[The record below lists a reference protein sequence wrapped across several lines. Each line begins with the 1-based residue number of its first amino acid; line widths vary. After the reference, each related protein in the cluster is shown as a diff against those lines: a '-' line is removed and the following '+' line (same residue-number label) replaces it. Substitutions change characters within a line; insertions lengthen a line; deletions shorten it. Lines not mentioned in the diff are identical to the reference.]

1 MTGSGTK
8 KPGRAR
14 VWILRGLKLAV
25 TVGLFLLI
33 ARSVDLSRTMQLLR
47 GTAPSLL
54 GAAFAALAAQAL
66 LAVARWRWIL
76 ILQGMRLYYFRLA
89 RFYWLGLFFNQVL
102 PSSVGGDAM
111 RAYCL
116 VRDGCGIGTASV
128 AVLLDRILGL
138 LGLILL
144 VFICQ
149 PLSFEFIRDDGT
161 RWGVLFVALGAAAT
175 VCAVLVLDRL
185 TGRFRHWRIARGMT
199 MLSSEARRILF
210 SFPSGALL
218 LVLSVA
224 VHLISILAVGV
235 MALGLGI
242 GVHWLAFAIVVPL
255 ASLLMTVPISIAGW
269 GVREGVMVVGLGYA
283 GIQAEHAVALS
294 VLYGLLLLAVALP
307 GGLAWL
313 ANGRGRPRA
322 ERGDAG

>member
-1 MTGSGTK
+1 M
-8 KPGRAR
+8 
-14 VWILRGLKLAV
+14 LRGLKLAF
-25 TVGLFLLI
+25 TVGMFLLI
-33 ARSVDLSRTMQLLR
+33 AGSVDLSRTIQLLR
-47 GTAPSLL
+47 GAAPALL
-54 GAAFAALAAQAL
+54 GAAFAMLAAQVL
-66 LAVARWRWIL
+66 LVIARWRWIL
-76 ILQGMRLYYFRLA
+76 FLQGLRFDFFRLV

-116 VRDGCGIGTASV
+116 VRDGCGIGAASV

-144 VFICQ
+144 VFVCQ
-149 PLSFEFIRDDGT
+149 PMSFEFLHDGAT
-161 RWGVLFVALGAAAT
+161 RWGVLFVALGAAAA
-175 VCAVLVLDRL
+175 VCALLILDRL
-185 TGRFRHWRIARGMT
+185 TGRFRHWRIAQGMT
-199 MLSSEARRILF
+199 MLSGEARRILF
-210 SFPSGALL
+210 SLPHGALL

-235 MALGLGI
+235 LALGLDI

-255 ASLLMTVPISIAGW
+255 ASLLMAVPISIAGW

-283 GIQAEHAVALS
+283 GIPPEQAVALS

-313 ANGRGRPRA
+313 ADGRRHPQE
-322 ERGDAG
+322 ERG